1 MKDQYVFPAL
11 FGHDI
16 PNQVGVAFPDIP
28 GCTAQGDD
36 DLDAIQQAREA
47 LSLHLYA
54 MEKDGDV
61 IPEPSRIQDIKP
73 ESYET
78 VVLIDVYMPYFRS
91 VMDERAE
98 TRTVTLPHW
107 LNSAAKKAKINV
119 SQLLQE
125 ALMQKLSVKR
135 EVIAARG

>member
-11 FGHDI
+11 FGHDL

-28 GCTAQGDD
+28 GCTAQGDND
-36 DLDAIQQAREA
+36 MDAIRQAREA
-47 LSLHLYA
+47 LSLHLYS
-54 MEKDGDV
+54 MEKDGDI
-61 IPEPSRIQDIKP
+61 IPEPSRIQDIKT
-73 ESYET
+73 ENYET

-91 VMDERAE
+91 SMDEKAE

-107 LNSAAKKAKINV
+107 LNSAAKKAKINF

-125 ALMQKLSVKR
+125 ALMQKLNIKR
-135 EVIAARG
+135 EIVTAQ

>member
-11 FGHDI
+11 FGHDLSD
-16 PNQVGVAFPDIP
+16 QVGVAFPDIP
-28 GCTAQGDD
+28 GCTAQGNDD
-36 DLDAIQQAREA
+36 MDAITQAREA

-54 MEKDGDV
+54 MEKDGDI

-91 VMDERAE
+91 SMDEKAE

-107 LNSAAKKAKINV
+107 LNSAAKKAKVNV
-119 SQLLQE
+119 SRLLQE
-125 ALMQKLSVKR
+125 ALMQKLNIKR
-135 EVIAARG
+135 EIITAQ